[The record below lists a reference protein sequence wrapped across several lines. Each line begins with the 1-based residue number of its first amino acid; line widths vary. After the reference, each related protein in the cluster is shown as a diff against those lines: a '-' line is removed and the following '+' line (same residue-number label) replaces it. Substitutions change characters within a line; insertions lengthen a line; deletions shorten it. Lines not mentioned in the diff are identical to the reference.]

1 MLELALTVLKI
12 AYNLI
17 VFLIK
22 GKCLKLWPDA
32 NRPIVSVR
40 QGKLRGITAQLPNGS
55 RYHYF
60 KGVPYAKPPVGELRF
75 KPPVPLDSF
84 DTPVLDC
91 AMERSDCIQRDLFTN
106 RIRGSEKGLYLNVFA
121 PDYTTNNERTFPVMI
136 YIHGGGFL
144 AGSGTSFFYDPIYF
158 VQEGVIVVTLNYRLG
173 PLGFLS
179 FPSAGIAGNAG
190 LKDQLLVFKWVK
202 ENIAQFSGDPNNVTV
217 FGESAGSIS
226 AYLHYLSENS
236 SKYFNRIICQSGI
249 PSTETFFQT
258 TGDEKARKLAK
269 LLGCIGSS
277 DAEALETLMKAPA
290 AELIKHQH
298 KLLTREEKRLG
309 YKFAFSPVIETLQS
323 EESIITETP
332 EKIIKSSRSL
342 EKPIIDG
349 CNSGEGILTLF
360 LMNGKHDLGNTE
372 PDRFVP
378 IFLNTPKDLDRVKL
392 GKEIRNFY
400 FGDKLVSKSTY
411 NQLSDVMA
419 DNYFITS
426 SVINAEWLARHQPKV
441 NHYHYRF
448 TFDGRFSITKK
459 LFNQT
464 HVDGACHGDD
474 VFYMFSPLYLSKLP
488 EESAECCIRSTFVK
502 LWTNFA
508 KYGEPSPD
516 HDEDLR
522 FKWKPV
528 SKTTNRSAEFRLE
541 CLEINIIPKMIE
553 DPYPERM
560 KFWRNLINTHRSG
573 YL

>member
-1 MLELALTVLKI
+1 MMELVMTVLKI
-12 AYNLI
+12 AYGLI
-17 VFLIK
+17 VFSIK
-22 GKCLKLWPDA
+22 GKYLKLWPNA
-32 NRPIVSVR
+32 NRPIVTVR

-60 KGVPYAKPPVGELRF
+60 KGVPYAKPPIGDLRF
-75 KPPVPLDSF
+75 RSPVPLDSF
-84 DTPVLDC
+84 DRPVLDC
-91 AMERSDCIQRDLFTN
+91 AMERSDYIQRDLFTN
-106 RIRGSEKGLYLNVFA
+106 QIRGSERGLYLNVFA
-121 PDYTTNNERTFPVMI
+121 PDFTIDDDRMFPVMI
-136 YIHGGGFL
+136 YIHGGGFS
-144 AGSGTSFFYDPIYF
+144 AGSGTSFFYDPVYF

-202 ENIAQFSGDPNNVTV
+202 ENIAQFRGDPNNVTV
-217 FGESAGSIS
+217 FGESAGSMS
-226 AYLHYLSENS
+226 VYLHYLSENS

-249 PSTETFFQT
+249 PSTETFFQIA
-258 TGDEKARKLAK
+258 GDEKARKLAK
-269 LLGCIGSS
+269 LLGYDGSS
-277 DAEALETLMKAPA
+277 DDEALETLLKAPA
-290 AELIKHQH
+290 YDLIKHQH
-298 KLLTREEKRLG
+298 KLLTKEEDRYG
-309 YKFAFSPVIETLQS
+309 YKIPFTPVIETLQS
-323 EESIITETP
+323 EDSIITETP
-332 EKIIKSSRSL
+332 ERIIKSSRSL

-360 LMNGKHDLGNTE
+360 LMNGQHDLGNTE

-378 IFLNTPKDLDRVKL
+378 IFLNTPQDLDREEL
-392 GKEIRNFY
+392 GRHIRNFY
-400 FGDKLVSKSTY
+400 FGDKPVSKSTD
-411 NQLSDVMA
+411 NQLSDVMS

-426 SVINAEWLARHQPKV
+426 SVINAEWLAKYQPKV
-441 NHYHYRF
+441 KHYHYRF
-448 TFDGRFSITKK
+448 TFDGRFSLSKK

-474 VFYMFSPLYLSKLP
+474 VFYMFSPLYLAKLP
-488 EESAECCIRSTFVK
+488 EESAECSIRSTFVK

-516 HDEDLR
+516 HEDLR

-528 SKTTNRSAEFRLE
+528 SKTIDSNAEFKLD
-541 CLEINIIPKMIE
+541 CLEINMVPKMIE

-560 KFWRNLINTHRSG
+560 KFWRNLINTYRSG